1 MRGQETRAQQAQHPS
16 ILKAARMSRIL
27 FALTAVVATAFV
39 ITILAM
45 VAMMLG
51 DETAPIN
58 QWFEKSG
65 GTLILV
71 EVAGIVLF
79 GLAAMTA
86 DRRETLRE
94 QAKQKSP
101 DVEQ

>member
-1 MRGQETRAQQAQHPS
+1 
-16 ILKAARMSRIL
+16 MSRAL

-45 VAMMLG
+45 ISMMLG
-51 DETAPIN
+51 EPTAPVN
-58 QWFEKSG
+58 LWFERHG
-65 GTLILV
+65 GTLMLV
-71 EVAGIVLF
+71 EVIGVVLF

-94 QAKQKSP
+94 QAKQKLRDASH
-101 DVEQ
+101 